1 MPRPQETQPTPF
13 LPCERRRQTGARR
26 QWRRRAAWR
35 FWKRPIRGTRRHSP
49 QSPWIMQVHENKK
62 IYVEGWQKSSGKSRS
77 NFASKWF
84 QETHSTSLIPLR
96 SRMILRMRSTLMA
109 RRIRLLLFTTATLFP
124 AIHSCNGQAP
134 LKIEQDQKTER
145 LCVIIM
151 IFRMAMTKK
160 RSLCQGKL
168 VL

>member
-1 MPRPQETQPTPF
+1 MK
-13 LPCERRRQTGARR
+13 GAS
-26 QWRRRAAWR
+26 
-35 FWKRPIRGTRRHSP
+35 K
-49 QSPWIMQVHENKK
+49 QVHAGSGDDEQPGNFENGGSK
-62 IYVEGWQKSSGKSRS
+62 IHYGIVLNHPESCTFTKIRKYAFGGLAKVIRTKPVQLCLKRW
-77 NFASKWF
+77 W
-84 QETHSTSLIPLR
+84 ETHSTSLIPLR

-151 IFRMAMTKK
+151 IFRTAMTKK